1 MTQAPPGWYPD
12 PSPQPLGGPPGQPPG
27 QPPRQRFW
35 DGQAWTEH
43 VHPSP
48 HPATSP
54 YQASAPTQETTTPD
68 GVALSG
74 WWLRVGA
81 YAIDSVLIGGIGLLA
96 AIPQYVRMQ
105 AGLLDLMRR
114 FDSEVSRAGNT
125 GTAPDVDTY
134 LRSYMD
140 LVLPM
145 VTWTALATFVAWM
158 VYGSLML
165 RFKGATLGKMA
176 LGISVRLRERPG
188 RMPWSAI
195 VVRLLVQ
202 QGVLLTAA
210 LPLLYLV
217 LSWFPY
223 LDNLYPLWDRRR
235 QAIHDKAAKTN
246 VVLDRQIAAR

>member
-1 MTQAPPGWYPD
+1 M
-12 PSPQPLGGPPGQPPG
+12 
-27 QPPRQRFW
+27 
-35 DGQAWTEH
+35 
-43 VHPSP
+43 
-48 HPATSP
+48 
-54 YQASAPTQETTTPD
+54 
-68 GVALSG
+68 
-74 WWLRVGA
+74 
-81 YAIDSVLIGGIGLLA
+81 I
-96 AIPQYVRMQ
+96 
-105 AGLLDLMRR
+105 
-114 FDSEVSRAGNT
+114 
-125 GTAPDVDTY
+125 
-134 LRSYMD
+134 
-140 LVLPM
+140 
-145 VTWTALATFVAWM
+145 
-158 VYGSLML
+158 YGSLML

-202 QGVLLTAA
+202 QGVLLTAV